1 MGMVRAK
8 IQLRNSYDVMAAM
21 DGVKKES
28 QIRSIS
34 VTALVDSG
42 AYMLAV
48 NEEIVKQL
56 GLRTIDRR
64 IAELAN
70 GSITEVDI
78 VGPIELRFEN
88 RMSNCNAM
96 VLPSNTEVLLG
107 AIPMEEMDVLMHP
120 KDQKLIVNPAHLVIP
135 QLSLK

>member
-1 MGMVRAK
+1 MVRAK

-107 AIPMEEMDVLMHP
+107 AISTEEMDVLIHP
-120 KDQKLIVNPAHLVIP
+120 KDQKLIVNPAHPVIP